1 MEINNHKITNEE
13 LFKMYESMY
22 LIRLVEEKLIEL
34 NPEQLMKCPHHYAIG
49 QEAVAVGVCSALNRE
64 DQILSSHRCHGHYL
78 AKGGS
83 LNAFMAEMY
92 NKIDGCTRGKGGS
105 MHLIDTAVGVMGS
118 HGVVGTMIPI
128 AVGSAFAL
136 KQKNRNNVSVVFF
149 GDGGADQGVLYES
162 LNFAALKKL
171 PVIFI
176 CENNSFASFSK
187 TSARHAIEDIAGRA
201 ISFGVPAVK
210 VFGQDVLE
218 VYNATKDA
226 VATARKGKGPSFI
239 EAETYRFKAHCGTDD
254 DIGPNLRTK
263 EELEK
268 QKEYCPIALL
278 EKYMISKNILDDKT
292 KDEIIK
298 QITMK
303 IDVAVEFGRKSPLPG
318 PDELLKGVFA

>member
-176 CENNSFASFSK
+176 CENNSFA
-187 TSARHAIEDIAGRA
+187 
-201 ISFGVPAVK
+201 
-210 VFGQDVLE
+210 
-218 VYNATKDA
+218 
-226 VATARKGKGPSFI
+226 
-239 EAETYRFKAHCGTDD
+239 
-254 DIGPNLRTK
+254 
-263 EELEK
+263 
-268 QKEYCPIALL
+268 
-278 EKYMISKNILDDKT
+278 
-292 KDEIIK
+292 
-298 QITMK
+298 
-303 IDVAVEFGRKSPLPG
+303 
-318 PDELLKGVFA
+318 